1 MMSYIRDVIYNKN
14 DYNTLIVS
22 EKMLKEPKEN
32 EGFKLMKKTPK
43 RFFKG
48 ISRNLSLSH

>member
-1 MMSYIRDVIYNKN
+1 MMIYNKN
-14 DYNTLIVS
+14 DYNTLIVG

-32 EGFKLMKKTPK
+32 ESFKLMKKTPK

>member
-1 MMSYIRDVIYNKN
+1 MMIYNKN

-32 EGFKLMKKTPK
+32 EGFKLMKKTLK

-48 ISRNLSLSH
+48 ISLNFSLGH